1 MTKNPF
7 NEPDLWTK
15 AQEDRALDDPQL
27 VVDVDGFEGPLD
39 LLLELARR
47 QKVDLAKI
55 SILALAEQYLA
66 FIEELRKLRIE
77 LAADYLVMAAWLA
90 YLKSK
95 LLLPVQ
101 ESDEEG
107 MSGEELA
114 AHLAFRLKRLEAMRE
129 MGSRLINRNRLGRDF
144 FKRGAP
150 EVVIV
155 EKTQIYKATLYD
167 LLTAYAAQRQRQ
179 SVSHV
184 TIARRDVWSLADARA
199 ILTRLVGGLKDW
211 TPLDIFLLKYIPDP
225 SMRVS
230 ALASSFAASL
240 ELVREGKL
248 SMRQEAAF
256 KPLYLKQTEN

>member
-1 MTKNPF
+1 
-7 NEPDLWTK
+7 
-15 AQEDRALDDPQL
+15 
-27 VVDVDGFEGPLD
+27 
-39 LLLELARR
+39 
-47 QKVDLAKI
+47 
-55 SILALAEQYLA
+55 
-66 FIEELRKLRIE
+66 
-77 LAADYLVMAAWLA
+77 
-90 YLKSK
+90 
-95 LLLPVQ
+95 
-101 ESDEEG
+101 

-144 FKRGAP
+144 FQRGAP
-150 EVVIV
+150 QAVIV
-155 EKTQIYKATLYD
+155 EKTQVYKATLYD

-184 TIARRDVWSLADARA
+184 TIARRDVWSLADARE
-199 ILTRLVGGLKDW
+199 ILMRLVGGLKDW

-256 KPLYLKQTEN
+256 KPLYLKQVDN